1 MKRAQEQSASGTLTT
16 GELIRE
22 FAALK
27 ERCPREYTA
36 YRLAHAA
43 RAIAA
48 PLLRAAFQ
56 EDSSRGWRR

>member
-1 MKRAQEQSASGTLTT
+1 M